1 MQGAGYR
8 AQGAGVQGSE
18 FRVQDSGFRAPGSG
32 VRGYTYK
39 ALARCGV
46 QGLGFRIWGAHL
58 PSSGSR

>member
-1 MQGAGYR
+1 VQGAGYR

-46 QGLGFRIWGAHL
+46 QGLGFRI
-58 PSSGSR
+58 